1 MAKKLVS
8 IILVLS
14 LCFVFVGCESGGTS
28 SEEEVSYTYTMLAN
42 KPDDWDTNWSAYFE
56 MGSDGNPVALSGEAA
71 PDFVA
76 GKYLARGVVQK
87 QQDETLV
94 DDIGDDVESDGG
106 TTDTGT
112 TDNGTA
118 DTGTTDNGTADTGTA
133 DNGTNNN
140 TATNNGTTNNGTT
153 NNGTA
158 NTGTTNNG
166 TANNGT
172 ANSGTTNNGTANS
185 GTANNTATN
194 NGTANSGTS
203 NNGTTNNGTTNNGT
217 ANTNSKVEAQ
227 ASKSTKFASDPY
239 SDVPAEVKGTTV
251 EYLMCRPITDND
263 KTLIANFEKKTGIK
277 VQLTYAEY
285 GGYGTTVANR
295 VAAKNSPDIII
306 GERVAYPN
314 GLISLCEPLDAET
327 FKLDDPFWD
336 LESMKGCKFR
346 GKYYGVFTN
355 HTIYHDARM
364 MMINVPLL
372 KQILGSDYATKSPR
386 ALWKAG
392 KWDLEAFYDLCVKIK
407 NDGYMPLT
415 YISQYDFA
423 LASGQ
428 DLVSFDGTKFSSNL
442 SNKTLQKAWG
452 WFNEFVNTN
461 GLMETYNQNNFLAQ
475 KDVFFINTIYN
486 CYNKESIAG
495 WAKFEV
501 DAVPV
506 PGVNGV
512 TSAPCDFRPYSIA
525 KGAKNPV
532 GAAYFLRFLLDDQ
545 NNFSKVEAVN
555 DNVWETAQ
563 FVSNKLPKTFEFSS
577 SLLLY
582 VSESAEGSVRTHLV
596 KAEKGQM
603 ASAFA
608 KCENLVANA
617 VKRVNKAVLKVK

>member
-1 MAKKLVS
+1 MTRKVVS
-8 IILVLS
+8 IILVLA
-14 LCFVFVGCESGGTS
+14 LCFVFAGCGAENTS
-28 SEEEVSYTYTMLAN
+28 SEDNQSYTYTMLAN
-42 KPDDWDTNWSAYFE
+42 KPDDWDTNWTAYFE
-56 MGSDGNPVALSGEAA
+56 MGSDGNPVALKGDTA
-71 PDFVA
+71 PDFLA
-76 GKYLARGVVQK
+76 NKYLARGVVQK
-87 QQDETLV
+87 EKDETAA
-94 DDIGDDVESDGG
+94 DDTTADDGVSSGG
-106 TTDTGT
+106 SK
-112 TDNGTA
+112 TDNGSA
-118 DTGTTDNGTADTGTA
+118 
-133 DNGTNNN
+133 
-140 TATNNGTTNNGTT
+140 
-153 NNGTA
+153 
-158 NTGTTNNG
+158 
-166 TANNGT
+166 
-172 ANSGTTNNGTANS
+172 
-185 GTANNTATN
+185 ANNTT
-194 NGTANSGTS
+194 
-203 NNGTTNNGTTNNGT
+203 
-217 ANTNSKVEAQ
+217 SKVNVK

-239 SDVPAEVKGTTV
+239 SDIPAALKGTTV
-251 EYLMCRPITDND
+251 EYLMCRQITNND

-277 VQLTYAEY
+277 VKLTYAEY

-336 LESMKGCKFR
+336 LKSMQGCKFR

-355 HTIYHDARM
+355 KTIYHDARM

-372 KQILGSDYATKSPR
+372 KQILGSDYSKKSPR

-392 KWDLEAFYDLCVKIK
+392 KWNLESFYDLCVKIK
-407 NDGYMPLT
+407 DKGYMPLT

-428 DLVSFDGTKFSSNL
+428 DLVKFDGTKFSSNL

-506 PGVNGV
+506 PGVDGV
-512 TSAPCDFRPYSIA
+512 MSAPCDFRPYSIA

-532 GAAYFLRFLLDDQ
+532 GAAYFLRFLLDDK
-545 NNFSKVEAVN
+545 NNFSKAEAVN
-555 DNVWETAQ
+555 ANVWETAQ

-582 VSESAEGSVRTHLV
+582 VGETAEGTVRTHLV

-603 ASAFA
+603 ATAFA
-608 KCENLVANA
+608 KCENLVSNA
-617 VKRVNKAVLKVK
+617 VKRVNSAVLKVK